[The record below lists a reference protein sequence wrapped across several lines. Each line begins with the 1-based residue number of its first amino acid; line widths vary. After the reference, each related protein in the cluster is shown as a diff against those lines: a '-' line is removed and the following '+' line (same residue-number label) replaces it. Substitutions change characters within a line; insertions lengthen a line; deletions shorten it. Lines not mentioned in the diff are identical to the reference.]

1 MMNETAYFENYDKC
15 LNEIMEQAMRDGIY
29 YEIARDYDPKN
40 AIIVLEES
48 YPEIM
53 ERWGF

>member
-1 MMNETAYFENYDKC
+1 MINEITYYENYDKC
-15 LNEIMEQAMRDGIY
+15 LDEIMDQAMRDGIY
-29 YEIARDYDPKN
+29 YEITRDYDSKN
-40 AIIVLEES
+40 AVMILEET